1 MMASSRMRSAA
12 EHRLL
17 SLEERQES
25 VSGQLK
31 LDDYV
36 YDSFVVGIQIYINL
50 VLRNYG
56 PDFALL
62 RTLKRKLMGLLYKHE
77 ELSVSKSHR
86 SVWIIPLW
94 ILFMGGMV
102 ALNAEETTSFAQF
115 IAKTMRQSALQG
127 WPEVE
132 KSLTQVLWTKY
143 LQRSAFRALWNEVE
157 GLMNDGN
164 YQNNRDYYLMSYNTA
179 PKIDPTACQGL
190 VPAQSLVTLS
200 DRIEGYDNGIFG
212 SFCWGYSAIIK
223 IKSSKMIAALT
234 RRTIESS

>member
-1 MMASSRMRSAA
+1 MMASSRMRSEA

-86 SVWIIPLW
+86 SV
-94 ILFMGGMV
+94 
-102 ALNAEETTSFAQF
+102 
-115 IAKTMRQSALQG
+115 
-127 WPEVE
+127 
-132 KSLTQVLWTKY
+132 
-143 LQRSAFRALWNEVE
+143 
-157 GLMNDGN
+157 
-164 YQNNRDYYLMSYNTA
+164 
-179 PKIDPTACQGL
+179 
-190 VPAQSLVTLS
+190 
-200 DRIEGYDNGIFG
+200 
-212 SFCWGYSAIIK
+212 
-223 IKSSKMIAALT
+223 
-234 RRTIESS
+234 

>member
-1 MMASSRMRSAA
+1 MSSSEISLNSIPGNLLLIFCDLRILIAVLNRFKYGIEASTNDMMAFSRMRSTV

-62 RTLKRKLMGLLYKHE
+62 RTLKRKLMGLLYKHG
-77 ELSVSKSHR
+77 ELSESKSHG
-86 SVWIIPLW
+86 SVGIVPLW
-94 ILFMGGMV
+94 ILLMGGMV

-132 KSLTQVLWTKY
+132 TNLTQVLWTKH
-143 LQRSAFRALWNEVE
+143 LQRSGFRAL
-157 GLMNDGN
+157 
-164 YQNNRDYYLMSYNTA
+164 
-179 PKIDPTACQGL
+179 
-190 VPAQSLVTLS
+190 
-200 DRIEGYDNGIFG
+200 
-212 SFCWGYSAIIK
+212 
-223 IKSSKMIAALT
+223 
-234 RRTIESS
+234 